1 MVNYVTPFMRRTVC
15 AILLSLLLS
24 VPVTAAG
31 AHRFFNIGREAGLGD
46 LEVVGIRRDSVGY
59 MWFYTPQATF
69 RYDGYS
75 FLRHDGP
82 GHGAAD
88 AVGSLVIPE
97 LGQRWAA
104 TDNDGIAI
112 YGAGGEMAGRL
123 RREDGNPFSLP
134 TNHITCLYRDGDGTV
149 WVGTSKGGVAYCS
162 VYGLDFS
169 VTALPRHEDASCFWE
184 PGDGSLWI
192 GLDGKGIV
200 QLSADGRVATTI
212 DNTNSALTS
221 NSVIGACRNADG
233 SFYLATYG
241 GGIVRFDGG
250 RLSRPRWGLLPS
262 VRYPHKMAY
271 DTHGNLW
278 IGSVKT
284 GLTRIDASGRATV
297 YTYSNSGLNTNA
309 VTDVASDRSGR
320 VFVATGTG
328 LAYISD
334 RGGRQRVV
342 AASADTSATSL
353 GRMPIT
359 AIAVDGRR
367 MLWVGPAGVQAA
379 QRPRAVGG
387 RGSCQGHSRRQVGK
401 HVGDDRPR
409 RPAGYCTGRGR
420 RLPLRLP
427 SVFLWRWRRQALV
440 CQIFA
445 LLHPWRRHHSRHLRP
460 DSKDRPPFGKTVERR
475 PHGNRHRRGR

>member
-15 AILLSLLLS
+15 AMLLSLLLS

-31 AHRFFNIGREAGLGD
+31 VHRFFNIGREAGLGD

-112 YGAGGEMAGRL
+112 YGAGGEMVGRL
-123 RREDGNPFSLP
+123 RHEDGNPFSLP

-250 RLSRPRWGLLPS
+250 RLSRPRWGMLPS

-271 DTHGNLW
+271 DAHGNLW
-278 IGSVKT
+278 IGSVK
-284 GLTRIDASGRATV
+284 
-297 YTYSNSGLNTNA
+297 
-309 VTDVASDRSGR
+309 
-320 VFVATGTG
+320 
-328 LAYISD
+328 
-334 RGGRQRVV
+334 
-342 AASADTSATSL
+342 AA
-353 GRMPIT
+353 
-359 AIAVDGRR
+359 
-367 MLWVGPAGVQAA
+367 
-379 QRPRAVGG
+379 
-387 RGSCQGHSRRQVGK
+387 
-401 HVGDDRPR
+401 
-409 RPAGYCTGRGR
+409 
-420 RLPLRLP
+420 
-427 SVFLWRWRRQALV
+427 
-440 CQIFA
+440 
-445 LLHPWRRHHSRHLRP
+445 
-460 DSKDRPPFGKTVERR
+460 
-475 PHGNRHRRGR
+475 

>member
-15 AILLSLLLS
+15 AMLLSLLLS

-31 AHRFFNIGREAGLGD
+31 VHRFFNIGREAGLGD

-97 LGQRWAA
+97 LGQRWVA
-104 TDNDGIAI
+104 TDNDGIAV